1 MDCLLQYTEKCLKT
15 TYDIKKEKN
24 VSRFCEKKK
33 KKCLWGQGFVVLGGE
48 GVVSH
53 WYFKTWKQ
61 DRKEAL
67 TNQLWSIKPTFNDRK
82 TFCRR

>member
-33 KKCLWGQGFVVLGGE
+33 RSVYGGRVLLFLGGRVLFHIDILKHE
-48 GVVSH
+48 NKIG
-53 WYFKTWKQ
+53 KM
-61 DRKEAL
+61 
-67 TNQLWSIKPTFNDRK
+67 P
-82 TFCRR
+82 